1 MAFSN
6 RTGERRVV
14 ARDVHRERER
24 QAALAEALRREVD
37 ERRVGGVEEARRIDF
52 LCECTN
58 PACVELVS
66 ITLAE
71 CEFIRRVPSRLV
83 VKMGHA
89 NDESERVLMEE
100 PGRFQVVERFGS
112 SDDVIAHL
120 APWAVPASNDI

>member
-1 MAFSN
+1 VGPDED
-6 RTGERRVV
+6 RK
-14 ARDVHRERER
+14 RER
-24 QAALAEALRREVD
+24 QAALAEALRRELDELRVD
-37 ERRVGGVEEARRIDF
+37 GVQEARRIDF

-89 NDESERVLMEE
+89 NGESERVLMEE

-120 APWAVPASNDI
+120 ARY